1 MVSILVVTTK
11 QADCV
16 STGGRSR
23 GMSRLAILAAWVL
36 PVVGAPALAQTIVTQ
51 GVSGNSF
58 IAGQAVT
65 YNSLSISPYLSPG
78 MLLLTTT
85 NAASATSPS
94 LTVDAMAGTNFSG
107 GASSQSIYIPLTGIS
122 VQAGGSQYQGGSSL
136 PSWMNGP
143 AVTVTNS
150 ATLAGYVQTATLPTG
165 GPGRTARRQV
175 RSTR

>member
-1 MVSILVVTTK
+1 MVSRLVVTTK

-85 NAASATSPS
+85 NAASATSPAPFCP
-94 LTVDAMAGTNFSG
+94 LCPKDPEGALVRHRLRRVDGP
-107 GASSQSIYIPLTGIS
+107 QPL
-122 VQAGGSQYQGGSSL
+122 
-136 PSWMNGP
+136 
-143 AVTVTNS
+143 
-150 ATLAGYVQTATLPTG
+150 
-165 GPGRTARRQV
+165 QV
-175 RSTR
+175 RHQL